1 MGKSVNNEI
10 MLITYADCMGN
21 DLNDLENVL
30 NKYLEG
36 AVGGLHI
43 LPFFPSSADRGFAPT
58 TYKEVDPV
66 FGTWENIERLSKKYY
81 LMYDYMINHLSI
93 ESDIFKDFIQKK
105 DDSKYKDFFIRYKD
119 FWDGGEPTEE
129 QLGKLYKRKNSPY
142 ITVTFAD
149 GSQEKLWT
157 TFSEYQ
163 IDINCQHSEV
173 AKQFMRDNLAFLCEH
188 GASLI
193 RLDAFAY
200 ASKKAG
206 TNCFFIEP
214 DVWNLMDECKEVL
227 ESYHAELLPEIH
239 EHYFIQKKL
248 EEKSYYTYDFQLPML
263 LLNAV
268 HFGKTMYLKNWLKI
282 CPRKQ
287 FTTLD
292 THDGIGVVDVRYL
305 MPDEEVLATKQKVFE
320 LNPDITEVYIK
331 ADFEINF
338 KKFDT
343 YQINCTY
350 YSALGEDDNKYLIS
364 RAVQFFAPGIPQ
376 VYYVGLFA
384 GKNDFELYHK
394 TEQHRDINRHYYSLD
409 EIETEFERPVV
420 QKMNRL
426 MKFRN
431 THPAFGGQFMLLNS
445 DDHSLH
451 IRWEKD
457 VEYTELYVDFETF
470 KWNIIYSENG
480 EEKMFI

>member
-1 MGKSVNNEI
+1 MGQNVRNEI
-10 MLITYADCMGN
+10 MLITYADCMGD
-21 DLNDLENVL
+21 DLNDLEGVL
-30 NKYLEG
+30 DKYLGE

-58 TYKEVDPV
+58 TYKEVNPS
-66 FGTWENIERLSKKYY
+66 FGTWENIDRLGKKYY
-81 LMYDYMINHLSI
+81 LMFDYMINHLSV

-105 DDSKYKDFFIRYKD
+105 DHSKYKDFFIRYKD
-119 FWDGGEPTEE
+119 FWEGGEPDEK
-129 QLGKLYKRKNSPY
+129 QLDMLYKRKNRPY
-142 ITVTFAD
+142 ITAVFAD
-149 GSQEKLWT
+149 GSKEKLWA

-163 IDINCQHSEV
+163 VDINCQRSET
-173 AKQFMRDNLAFLCEH
+173 AKQFMRDNLDFLCRH

-214 DVWNLMDECKEVL
+214 DVWELMDECKEVL
-227 ESYHAELLPEIH
+227 RPYGAELLPEIH

-248 EEKSYYTYDFQLPML
+248 EDKSYYTYDFQLPML

-268 HFGKTMYLKNWLKI
+268 YFEKTIYLKNWLKI

-320 LNPDITEVYIK
+320 WNPDITEVYIK

-350 YSALGEDDNKYLIS
+350 YSALGEDDEKYLIC

-384 GKNDFELYHK
+384 GKNDFELYHR
-394 TEQHRDINRHYYSLD
+394 TEQHRDVNRHYYSIS
-409 EIETEFERPVV
+409 EIEQQFERPVV

-431 THPAFGGQFMLLNS
+431 THPAFDGQFVLLAS
-445 DDHSLH
+445 DEHS
-451 IRWEKD
+451 IRVRWERG
-457 VEYTELYVDFETF
+457 VEYTELFADFRTVQ
-470 KWNIIYSENG
+470 WQITYSEDG
-480 EEKMFI
+480 EEKIFV

>member
-1 MGKSVNNEI
+1 MGQNVKNKI
-10 MLITYADCMGN
+10 MLITYADCMGSN
-21 DLNDLENVL
+21 LDDLENVL
-30 NKYLEG
+30 DKYLEG
-36 AVGGLHI
+36 AVSGLHI

-66 FGTWENIERLSKKYY
+66 FGTWENIDRLSKKYY

-93 ESDIFKDFIQKK
+93 ESEIFKDFIKKK

-142 ITVTFAD
+142 ITVTFDD
-149 GSQEKLWT
+149 GTKEKLWT

-163 IDINCQHSEV
+163 IDINCQKSEV
-173 AKQFMRDNLAFLCEH
+173 AKEFMRDNLKFLCEH

-200 ASKKAG
+200 ASKKAD

-214 DVWNLMDECKEVL
+214 DVWNLMDECKDVIAP
-227 ESYHAELLPEIH
+227 YNAELLPEIH

-248 EEKSYYTYDFQLPML
+248 EEKNYYTYDFQLPML

-268 HFGKTMYLKNWLKI
+268 YFGKTMYLKNWLKI

-320 LNPDITEVYIK
+320 TNPGITEVYVK

-350 YSALGEDDNKYLIS
+350 YSALGEDDDRYLIS

-384 GKNDFELYHK
+384 GKNDFDLYHK

-409 EIETEFERPVV
+409 EISKEFDRPVV

-431 THPAFGGQFMLLNS
+431 SHPAFNGTFMLLDS
-445 DDHSLH
+445 DEHSLR
-451 IRWEKD
+451 IRWENG
-457 VEYTELYVDFETF
+457 VEYTELFVDFTSFE
-470 KWNIIYSENG
+470 WNIVYSENG
-480 EEKMFI
+480 VEKVFA

>member
-431 THPAFGGQFMLLNS
+431 THPAFDGQFMLLNS

>member
-1 MGKSVNNEI
+1 
-10 MLITYADCMGN
+10 
-21 DLNDLENVL
+21 
-30 NKYLEG
+30 
-36 AVGGLHI
+36 
-43 LPFFPSSADRGFAPT
+43 
-58 TYKEVDPV
+58 
-66 FGTWENIERLSKKYY
+66 
-81 LMYDYMINHLSI
+81 
-93 ESDIFKDFIQKK
+93 
-105 DDSKYKDFFIRYKD
+105 
-119 FWDGGEPTEE
+119 
-129 QLGKLYKRKNSPY
+129 
-142 ITVTFAD
+142 
-149 GSQEKLWT
+149 
-157 TFSEYQ
+157 
-163 IDINCQHSEV
+163 
-173 AKQFMRDNLAFLCEH
+173 
-188 GASLI
+188 
-193 RLDAFAY
+193 
-200 ASKKAG
+200 
-206 TNCFFIEP
+206 
-214 DVWNLMDECKEVL
+214 
-227 ESYHAELLPEIH
+227 
-239 EHYFIQKKL
+239 
-248 EEKSYYTYDFQLPML
+248 
-263 LLNAV
+263 
-268 HFGKTMYLKNWLKI
+268 MYLKNWLKI

-364 RAVQFFAPGIPQ
+364 RAVQFFTPGIPQ

-409 EIETEFERPVV
+409 EIKTEFERPVV

-431 THPAFGGQFMLLNS
+431 THPAFDGQFMLLNS

>member
-58 TYKEVDPV
+58 TYKEVNPV

-173 AKQFMRDNLAFLCEH
+173 AKQFMRDNLTFLCEH

-227 ESYHAELLPEIH
+227 DPYHAELLPEIH

-350 YSALGEDDNKYLIS
+350 YSALGEDDNKYLIT

>member
-1 MGKSVNNEI
+1 MAQNVTNKI
-10 MLITYADCMGN
+10 MLITYADCMGDN
-21 DLNDLENVL
+21 LKDLETVL
-30 NKYLEG
+30 SRHFEN

-58 TYKEVDPV
+58 TYREVDPR
-66 FGTWENIERLSKKYY
+66 FGTWGDIDRLSRKYY

-93 ESDIFKDFIQKK
+93 ESDIFKDFIEKK

-119 FWDGGEPTEE
+119 FWEGGEPTKE
-129 QLGKLYKRKNSPY
+129 QLDKLYKRKNCPY
-142 ITVTFAD
+142 LTITFAD
-149 GSQEKLWT
+149 GTKEKVWT

-163 IDINCQHSEV
+163 IDINCQHSEA
-173 AKQFMRDNLAFLCEH
+173 AKEFMRENLTFLCGH
-188 GASLI
+188 GAALI

-206 TNCFFIEP
+206 TNCFFVEP
-214 DVWNLMDECKEVL
+214 DVWELMDECKEVL
-227 ESYHAELLPEIH
+227 DPCGAELLPEIH

-248 EEKSYYTYDFQLPML
+248 EERGYYTYDFQLPML

-268 HFGKTMYLKNWLKI
+268 YFGKTMYLKNWLKI

-320 LNPDITEVYIK
+320 LNPDITEVYLK

-350 YSALGEDDNKYLIS
+350 YSALGEDDERYLLA
-364 RAVQFFAPGIPQ
+364 RAVQFFSPGIPQ

-384 GKNDFELYHK
+384 GKNDFDLYHK
-394 TEQHRDINRHYYSLD
+394 TEQHRDINRHYYTIE
-409 EIETEFERPVV
+409 EITEECKRPVV
-420 QKMNRL
+420 CKMIRL

-431 THPAFGGQFMLLNS
+431 EHPAFNGQFDLLNT
-445 DDHSLH
+445 DDHSLR
-451 IRWEKD
+451 IRWENGM
-457 VEYTELYVDFETF
+457 EYAELSANFITFEW
-470 KWNIIYSENG
+470 KILYSENG
-480 EEKMFI
+480 VETIFR